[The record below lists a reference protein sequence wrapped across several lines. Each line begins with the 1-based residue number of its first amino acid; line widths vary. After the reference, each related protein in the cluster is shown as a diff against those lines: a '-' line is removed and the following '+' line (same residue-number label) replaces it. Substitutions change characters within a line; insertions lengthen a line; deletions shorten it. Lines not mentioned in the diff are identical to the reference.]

1 MPSGLKN
8 IVAANPQIL
17 EAGILELKQGA
28 QRSTTG
34 SRGLCLRPETP
45 QGEQGTR

>member
-8 IVAANPQIL
+8 IVAANSEIL
-17 EAGILELKQGA
+17 ETGILELKQGA
-28 QRSTTG
+28 QRSATG